1 MTDFNPLLARRV
13 VTDIGRT
20 QNAIDGALKK
30 FSMLATDVLEAFEDA
45 SLNDAASQPALERLA
60 EGFKTIVD
68 GRRAFVD
75 VHLELIGMKMDSNL
89 KNVPIGCV
97 PGPVCPWIEPAET
110 NELRV
115 VA

>member
-13 VTDIGRT
+13 VTDLGRT

-30 FSMLATDVLEAFEDA
+30 FSMLTTDVLEALEDA
-45 SLNDAASQPALERLA
+45 DVSDAATQPALERLA
-60 EGFKTIVD
+60 DGFKTIVD

-75 VHLELIGMKMDSNL
+75 AHLELIGMKMDSNL
-89 KNVPIGCV
+89 RNVPIGCV
-97 PGPVCPWIEPAET
+97 PGPVCPWIEPVQN

>member
-13 VTDIGRT
+13 VTDLGRT

-30 FSMLATDVLEAFEDA
+30 FSMLTTDVLEALEDA
-45 SLNDAASQPALERLA
+45 AISDAATQPALERLA
-60 EGFKTIVD
+60 AGFKTIVD

-75 VHLELIGMKMDSNL
+75 AHLELIEMKMGSNL
-89 KNVPIGCV
+89 RDTPIGCV
-97 PGPVCPWIEPAET
+97 PGPVCPWIEPEQKL
-110 NELRV
+110 ELRQ